1 MRRKFLSVVLCACMM
16 LTMAPFAFAEEGDGN
31 EVTPTSSPISSGSSG
46 SSASA
51 TDTWSENKTGD
62 LTITEDGAVIDG
74 NGMTYTNGTITVSS
88 TNVTIKNLT
97 FGNGASLKVNAD
109 TFTLVG
115 CTFNSTTKI
124 RTPVTLNVSN
134 ATVTGNSFDAT
145 QENGDPSYYNAI
157 EFTVNAGTSN
167 ARKLQS
173 ATLSGNTFNAAITN
187 NYFSAYYFENNA
199 KVTVENN
206 TIKLQ
211 NKESNAIR
219 ISNSAQATGVEFTL
233 NNNSYDYGTGPDSEY
248 EGFIL
253 LQDFSNSDT
262 QDFTS
267 FKINI
272 SNLMAPE
279 SAKTLFYVYS
289 NKSKSIITTNQP
301 IVKGDSSIAKFFS
314 ARIGDTYYKTLEA
327 ALEAASTGNT
337 VALLK
342 DAHVASSI
350 SIAKAVTI
358 DLQGKDISLSED
370 STADLFTLASG
381 ANLTIK
387 STGDANGTISV
398 PTTTYNAVVNVGNNS
413 TFTLESGKVIGDY
426 TVFAGK
432 VTGATINVNGGSIE
446 GNYGIT
452 AYGTGT
458 LNDVI
463 INVTG
468 GEIKSTSQAAISTNG
483 GSDKGGVN
491 LTVTGGRIIS
501 EDGLGIY
508 LPGINGKT
516 TINNGTITA
525 KTAAVE
531 IRAGSLELNGGTYT
545 ATANT
550 FTCDPNGSGSTT
562 EGAAIAI
569 AQHTTKKDITVTI
582 NNGTFV
588 GVKALNES
596 NPQNN
601 DPAPQVNLSISNG
614 NFNGEITTADV
625 HNFITGGY
633 FTTDP
638 SAYCVENKTGVATGK
653 ADYPYTVG
661 DKKADSQPATV
672 DSATVPAKTTS
683 TDNTVKEVANNISG
697 AAVENNNATEAATK
711 NIANENKITAD
722 TNISTD
728 SQEKTVSVALNE
740 KVSDANKTTDEN
752 PVAIVYQTYV
762 DVTVTDAKKS
772 DSDTNT
778 LSELSVELTPMYRV
792 VATTKNVAESTTTE
806 IKLAGEGVK
815 DANAIQIGESQ
826 KLNVPDQEY
835 IIKLALPSNLDTT
848 GGKLS
853 IKHTKENGSIEYYT
867 GIVSTEGTAPDT
879 KTYVT
884 FTTNGFS
891 PFVIY
896 AASANVASIG
906 NNVYPSFQAAVDAA
920 QNNDEIT
927 LLKGDAVS
935 ATMTGSS
942 KTIKVKAGSGV
953 TTSINVTVNGEIK
966 TLDST
971 TTEVTF
977 TYTRPS
983 SGGPGSSGGSIST
996 PTTYNVNVN
1005 AATNGAVAADKK
1017 TASKGTTVTVT
1028 ASPSKGYVVDAVK
1041 VVDKDGKDVAVTE
1054 KDGKYVFTMPASAVT
1069 VTGSFKAE
1077 TPAPV
1082 ALPFTD
1088 VKSGNWFYDA
1098 VKYAYA
1104 QGLMTGTSATTFAP
1118 NGTMNRAMIVT
1129 VLYRLEKSPAV
1140 TGASKFTDVPAGQWY
1155 SDAVAWAAANKIVN
1169 GYDETTFGPMNA
1181 VTREQMAAI
1190 LFRYEQVKGLENV
1203 TLEENLNRFPDQNK
1217 ISAYAIPALQWA
1229 VGQKIING
1237 NADGT
1242 LDPTGTATRAQVAQI
1257 FTNLLNK

>member
-1 MRRKFLSVVLCACMM
+1 MRRKLLSVVLCVCMM
-16 LTMAPFAFAEEGDGN
+16 LTMVPFAFAEG
-31 EVTPTSSPISSGSSG
+31 VSSGGGGGG
-46 SSASA
+46 SSSSVSA

-62 LTITEDGAVIDG
+62 LTITKDNAVIDG

-134 ATVTGNSFDAT
+134 ATVTGNIFDAT

-289 NKSKSIITTNQP
+289 DKSKSIITTNQP

-413 TFTLESGKVIGDY
+413 TFILESGKVIGDY

-516 TINNGTITA
+516 TVTNGTITG
-525 KTAAVE
+525 KTAIE
-531 IRAGSLELNGGTYT
+531 LRAGDLIVSGGSITGT
-545 ATANT
+545 GHPVSVN
-550 FTCDPNGSGSTT
+550 PNGSGSTT
-562 EGAAIAI
+562 DGVGISV
-569 AQHTTKKDITVTI
+569 AQHTTKRNTSLTI
-582 NNGTFV
+582 SGGTISGFS
-588 GVKALNES
+588 AIYES

-601 DPAPQVNLSISNG
+601 NADDLAKVTLNITGG
-614 NFNGEITTADV
+614 NFAAINGGTLSVYSEDKTG
-625 HNFITGGY
+625 FITGGY
-633 FTTDP
+633 FTSDP
-638 SAYCVENKTGVATGK
+638 TAYVASGYAAKSSDKSGYTYMVGQKTNDEVIVKPATADPTVDSSKLPTSLTSDQQNAIKTSAESVNASALGSAASAVGNAMPDTEATNLKEQAKNLPSGDVILYVQSFLDVTPTAYDEGNKTYTLDITPKYQIIASTATTADQIKLNTLAPDKNAVVVKQATVLNVTEPTQVSLTLPNSFVTALGENPTIYVKHVKDNGK
-653 ADYPYTVG
+653 TYIYTASLNGNTLTFTNPHGFSEFTVTTT
-661 DKKADSQPATV
+661 APVATV
-672 DSATVPAKTTS
+672 DG
-683 TDNTVKEVANNISG
+683 IG
-697 AAVENNNATEAATK
+697 
-711 NIANENKITAD
+711 
-722 TNISTD
+722 
-728 SQEKTVSVALNE
+728 
-740 KVSDANKTTDEN
+740 
-752 PVAIVYQTYV
+752 Y
-762 DVTVTDAKKS
+762 KS
-772 DSDTNT
+772 LQD
-778 LSELSVELTPMYRV
+778 
-792 VATTKNVAESTTTE
+792 
-806 IKLAGEGVK
+806 
-815 DANAIQIGESQ
+815 
-826 KLNVPDQEY
+826 
-835 IIKLALPSNLDTT
+835 
-848 GGKLS
+848 
-853 IKHTKENGSIEYYT
+853 
-867 GIVSTEGTAPDT
+867 
-879 KTYVT
+879 
-884 FTTNGFS
+884 
-891 PFVIY
+891 
-896 AASANVASIG
+896 
-906 NNVYPSFQAAVDAA
+906 AVDAA
-920 QNNDEIT
+920 ANRATIVLNSGTSHT
-927 LLKGDAVS
+927 LNLN
-935 ATMTGSS
+935 
-942 KTIKVKAGSGV
+942 
-953 TTSINVTVNGEIK
+953 TTKSVTVKNSTGAKTTITFNGTAKEIAI
-966 TLDST
+966 DG
-971 TTEVTF
+971 EETF

-983 SGGPGSSGGSIST
+983 SSSST
-996 PTTYNVNVN
+996 PTTYAVNVN

-1041 VVDKDGKDVAVTE
+1041 VVDKDGKDVAVTG

-1098 VKYAYA
+1098 VKYAYE

>member
-1 MRRKFLSVVLCACMM
+1 MRRKFLSVVLCVCMM
-16 LTMAPFAFAEEGDGN
+16 LTMAPFAFATGSDD
-31 EVTPTSSPISSGSSG
+31 TSTTNTQEQAPVANSSSGGSG
-46 SSASA
+46 GSTTSVSLPN
-51 TDTWSENKTGD
+51 DNTGD
-62 LTITEDGAVIDG
+62 LTISTDNAVLDGTG
-74 NGMTYTNGTITVSS
+74 LTYTNGTITV
-88 TNVTIKNLT
+88 TAANVTIKNLT

-289 NKSKSIITTNQP
+289 DKSKSIITTNQP
-301 IVKGDSSIAKFFS
+301 IVKGDSSISKFCS
-314 ARIGDTYYKTLEA
+314 ARIGETYYASLANAVA
-327 ALEAASTGNT
+327 AAQPS
-337 VALLK
+337 VATTITMLK
-342 DAHVASSI
+342 DVNLPNYI
-350 SIAKAVTI
+350 TVNN
-358 DLQGKDISLSED
+358 GKDITL
-370 STADLFTLASG
+370 DLNKHNIIFTGYSVFRVKG
-381 ANLTIK
+381 ANFHV
-387 STGDANGTISV
+387 TGEGTIFENHKDGFAPIIAGGSKEDIANY
-398 PTTTYNAVVNVGNNS
+398 TTITIDKDVILKGDYAGIFVDTDNGGNDSYNNYGLIINMNGSIDLTAITDGVSAYGIYVQGLNKVTTGNVMQINLDGARIKTGEEAIYAAGYAKWNLKDC
-413 TFTLESGKVIGDY
+413 TFTAE
-426 TVFAGK
+426 
-432 VTGATINVNGGSIE
+432 N
-446 GNYGIT
+446 
-452 AYGTGT
+452 
-458 LNDVI
+458 
-463 INVTG
+463 
-468 GEIKSTSQAAISTNG
+468 AAIE
-483 GSDKGGVN
+483 
-491 LTVTGGRIIS
+491 L
-501 EDGLGIY
+501 
-508 LPGINGKT
+508 
-516 TINNGTITA
+516 
-525 KTAAVE
+525 
-531 IRAGSLELNGGTYT
+531 RAGEMTIDGGNYT
-545 ATANT
+545 ATAT
-550 FTCDPNGSGSTT
+550 EFKCEANGNGSTT
-562 EGAAIAI
+562 QGAALAI
-569 AQHTTKKDITVTI
+569 AQHTTKKDITVNI
-582 NNGTFV
+582 KDGTFV

-596 NPQNN
+596 NPQENN
-601 DPAPQVNLSISNG
+601 PSPQVNLSISNG
-614 NFNGEITTADV
+614 KFKGEVTTADV
-625 HNFITGGY
+625 TKFISGGY

-638 SAYCVENKTGVATGK
+638 SAYCVDGKTGIPSTEPGYAF
-653 ADYPYTVG
+653 TVG
-661 DKKADSQPATV
+661 EKANTKVKPATAAPAV
-672 DSATVPAKTTS
+672 DASIISDTTDKETATAVGKSVQDTTGVLSAAANEAASEISDAQVAQAKEQLKSAVSSVGDS
-683 TDNTVKEVANNISG
+683 TPVYTYAQTYLKVTPT
-697 AAVENNNATEAATK
+697 AVEKGTDGSITSITL
-711 NIANENKITAD
+711 NI
-722 TNISTD
+722 
-728 SQEKTVSVALNE
+728 Q
-740 KVSDANKTTDEN
+740 
-752 PVAIVYQTYV
+752 
-762 DVTVTDAKKS
+762 
-772 DSDTNT
+772 
-778 LSELSVELTPMYRV
+778 PMYRV
-792 VATTKNVAESTTTE
+792 VASTNSDGKNFIFPATDVNN
-806 IKLAGEGVK
+806 
-815 DANAIQIGESQ
+815 ANAIVLTGSEKPLTNIQTMEISLE
-826 KLNVPDQEY
+826 
-835 IIKLALPSNLDTT
+835 LPVGFAT
-848 GGKLS
+848 
-853 IKHTKENGSIEYYT
+853 E
-867 GIVSTEGTAPDT
+867 EGTGYKPVYVQHKGHEYTATVTKDTNDKLIAIFTNPD
-879 KTYVT
+879 
-884 FTTNGFS
+884 GFS
-891 PFVIY
+891 PFTISTEST
-896 AASANVASIG
+896 AVATIG
-906 NNVYPSFQAAVDAA
+906 DNKYTTLQAAIDAV
-920 QNNDEIT
+920 QNNETIT
-927 LLKGDAVS
+927 LLKN
-935 ATMTGSS
+935 TNE
-942 KTIKVKAGSGV
+942 
-953 TTSINVTVNGEIK
+953 NVTVSKAIKFTLAGKDYLNGSI
-966 TLDST
+966 SAGSRYSMT
-971 TTEVTF
+971 TSENSGNTDYTF
-977 TYTRPS
+977 TYVGGSSS
-983 SGGPGSSGGSIST
+983 SGST
-996 PTTYNVNVN
+996 STTYDVNVN

-1098 VKYAYA
+1098 VKYAYE

>member
-1 MRRKFLSVVLCACMM
+1 MRRKFLSVVLCVCMM

-289 NKSKSIITTNQP
+289 DKSKSIITTNQP

-516 TINNGTITA
+516 TVTNGTITG
-525 KTAAVE
+525 KTAIE
-531 IRAGSLELNGGTYT
+531 LRAGDLIVSGGSITGT
-545 ATANT
+545 GHPVSVN
-550 FTCDPNGSGSTT
+550 PNGSGSTT
-562 EGAAIAI
+562 DGVGISV
-569 AQHTTKKDITVTI
+569 AQHTTKRNTNLTI
-582 NNGTFV
+582 SGGTISGFS
-588 GVKALNES
+588 AIYES
-596 NPQNN
+596 NPQ
-601 DPAPQVNLSISNG
+601 SNVAEDLAKVTLNITGG
-614 NFNGEITTADV
+614 NFAAINGGTLSVYSEDKTG
-625 HNFITGGY
+625 FITGGY
-633 FTTDP
+633 FTSDP
-638 SAYCVENKTGVATGK
+638 TAYLAQDKGLVDSDLAGYYKVGDSTVDVDTEVKAGEPSVNVPANSSLTKADVENAAKSQATQNSLAK
-653 ADYPYTVG
+653 AASSLTSDSSIVG
-661 DKKADSQPATV
+661 NKDAAKKALSTKDIISQDSTENITVVVQPY
-672 DSATVPAKTTS
+672 
-683 TDNTVKEVANNISG
+683 
-697 AAVENNNATEAATK
+697 
-711 NIANENKITAD
+711 
-722 TNISTD
+722 
-728 SQEKTVSVALNE
+728 LN
-740 KVSDANKTTDEN
+740 
-752 PVAIVYQTYV
+752 V
-762 DVTVTDAKKS
+762 DVTEVNATDK
-772 DSDTNT
+772 TM
-778 LSELSVELTPMYRV
+778 SVNISALYDV
-792 VATTKNVAESTTTE
+792 IATTDPDNIRLSTEGENAANAVILKEKQAMSVSKPVT
-806 IKLAGEGVK
+806 IKL
-815 DANAIQIGESQ
+815 
-826 KLNVPDQEY
+826 P
-835 IIKLALPSNLDTT
+835 LPSNFDTA
-848 GGKLS
+848 GDKLS
-853 IKHTKENGSIEYYT
+853 IKHTKENGSVEYYT
-867 GIVSTEGTAPDT
+867 GTVTTDENTN
-879 KTYVT
+879 KFVT

-906 NNVYPSFQAAVDAA
+906 DDANQKVYPTLQAAIDAV
-920 QNNDEIT
+920 QNNETIT
-927 LLKGDAVS
+927 LLKDTNEKVTVS
-935 ATMTGSS
+935 KAIKFTLAGKEHLNGSIAAGSRYSMTTSETTSGKTEYTFTSVGGGSS
-942 KTIKVKAGSGV
+942 S
-953 TTSINVTVNGEIK
+953 
-966 TLDST
+966 
-971 TTEVTF
+971 
-977 TYTRPS
+977 
-983 SGGPGSSGGSIST
+983 SIST
-996 PTTYNVNVN
+996 PTTYAVNVN

-1028 ASPSKGYVVDAVK
+1028 ASPSKGYVVDGVK
-1041 VVDKDGKDVAVTE
+1041 VVDKDGKDVAVTG
-1054 KDGKYVFTMPASAVT
+1054 KDGKYVFTMPGSAVT
-1069 VTGSFKAE
+1069 VTGTFKAE

-1088 VKSGNWFYDA
+1088 VKSGDWFYPA
-1098 VKYAYA
+1098 VQYAYA

-1190 LFRYEQVKGLENV
+1190 LFRYEQYKGLENV

-1257 FTNLLNK
+1257 FTNLLNQ

>member
-1 MRRKFLSVVLCACMM
+1 MRRKFLSVVLCVCMM
-16 LTMAPFAFAEEGDGN
+16 LTMAPFAFAEG
-31 EVTPTSSPISSGSSG
+31 VSSGGGGGG
-46 SSASA
+46 SSSSVSA

-62 LTITEDGAVIDG
+62 LTITKDNAVIDG

-134 ATVTGNSFDAT
+134 ATVTGNNFDAT

-289 NKSKSIITTNQP
+289 DKSKSIITTNQP

-516 TINNGTITA
+516 TVTNGTITG
-525 KTAAVE
+525 KTAIE
-531 IRAGSLELNGGTYT
+531 LRAGDLIVSGGSITGT
-545 ATANT
+545 GHPVSVN
-550 FTCDPNGSGSTT
+550 PNGSGSTT
-562 EGAAIAI
+562 DGVGISV
-569 AQHTTKKDITVTI
+569 AQHTTKRNTSLTI
-582 NNGTFV
+582 SGGTISGFS
-588 GVKALNES
+588 AIYES

-601 DPAPQVNLSISNG
+601 NADDLAKVTLNITGG
-614 NFNGEITTADV
+614 NFAAINGGTLSVYSKDKTG
-625 HNFITGGY
+625 FITGGY

-638 SAYCVENKTGVATGK
+638 SAYCVDGKTGVSTGK

-661 DKKADSQPATV
+661 DKKTDSQPATV

-683 TDNTVKEVANNISG
+683 NNNTVKEVASSISG
-697 AAVENNNATEAATK
+697 ATVENNNATEAATK
-711 NIANENKITAD
+711 DIANENKITAD

-728 SQEKTVSVALNE
+728 SQEKKVSAALNE
-740 KVSDANKTTDEN
+740 KVSDANKTTDAN

-772 DSDTNT
+772 DTSGTT
-778 LSELSVELTPMYRV
+778 ALSELSVELTPMYRV

-806 IKLAGEGVK
+806 IKLAGKGVE

-867 GIVSTEGTAPDT
+867 GIVSTEGEAPNT

-891 PFVIY
+891 PFVI
-896 AASANVASIG
+896 SAPVASIG
-906 NNVYPSFQAAVDAA
+906 DDVYPSLQAA
-920 QNNDEIT
+920 I
-927 LLKGDAVS
+927 DAVQD
-935 ATMTGSS
+935 GQ
-942 KTIKVKAGSGV
+942 TIKLTKACAE
-953 TTSINVTVNGEIK
+953 NVTVSRAVKFTLNKDGKGFTGSIAAGSRYSMTTSK
-966 TLDST
+966 TTSGN
-971 TTEVTF
+971 TEYTF
-977 TYTRPS
+977 TS
-983 SGGPGSSGGSIST
+983 VGGGSSSSIST
-996 PTTYNVNVN
+996 PTTYAVNVN

-1017 TASKGTTVTVT
+1017 TAAKGATVTVT

-1041 VVDKDGKDVAVTE
+1041 VVDKDGKDVAVTG
-1054 KDGKYVFTMPASAVT
+1054 KDGKYVFTMPGSAVT
-1069 VTGSFKAE
+1069 VTGTFKAE

>member
-1 MRRKFLSVVLCACMM
+1 MRRKFLSVVLCVCMM
-16 LTMAPFAFAEEGDGN
+16 LTMAPFAFAEG
-31 EVTPTSSPISSGSSG
+31 VSSGGGGGG
-46 SSASA
+46 SSSSVSA

-62 LTITEDGAVIDG
+62 LTITKDNAVIDG

-267 FKINI
+267 FTINI

-289 NKSKSIITTNQP
+289 DKSKSIITTNQP

-398 PTTTYNAVVNVGNNS
+398 STTTYNAVVNVGNNS

-516 TINNGTITA
+516 TVTNGTITG
-525 KTAAVE
+525 KTAIE
-531 IRAGSLELNGGTYT
+531 LRAGDLIVSGGSITGT
-545 ATANT
+545 GHPVSVN
-550 FTCDPNGSGSTT
+550 PNGSGSTT
-562 EGAAIAI
+562 DGVGISV
-569 AQHTTKKDITVTI
+569 AQHTTKRNTSLTI
-582 NNGTFV
+582 SGGTISGFS
-588 GVKALNES
+588 AIYES

-601 DPAPQVNLSISNG
+601 NADDLAKVTLNITGG
-614 NFNGEITTADV
+614 NFAAINGGTLSVYSKDKTG
-625 HNFITGGY
+625 FITGGY

-638 SAYCVENKTGVATGK
+638 SAYCVDGKTGVSTGK

-661 DKKADSQPATV
+661 DKKTDSQPATV

-683 TDNTVKEVANNISG
+683 NNNTVKEVASSISG
-697 AAVENNNATEAATK
+697 ATVENNNATEAATK
-711 NIANENKITAD
+711 DIANENKITAD

-728 SQEKTVSVALNE
+728 SQEKKVSAALNE
-740 KVSDANKTTDEN
+740 KVSDANKTTDAN

-772 DSDTNT
+772 DTSGTT
-778 LSELSVELTPMYRV
+778 ALSELSVELTPMYRV

-806 IKLAGEGVK
+806 IKLAGEGVE
-815 DANAIQIGESQ
+815 DANAIQIGEPQ

-867 GIVSTEGTAPDT
+867 GIVSTEGEAPNT

-891 PFVIY
+891 PFVI
-896 AASANVASIG
+896 SAPVASIG
-906 NNVYPSFQAAVDAA
+906 DDVYPSLQAA
-920 QNNDEIT
+920 I
-927 LLKGDAVS
+927 DAVQD
-935 ATMTGSS
+935 GQ
-942 KTIKVKAGSGV
+942 TIKLTKACSE
-953 TTSINVTVNGEIK
+953 NVTVSRAVK
-966 TLDST
+966 FTLNKDGKNFTGSISAGSRYSMT
-971 TTEVTF
+971 TAEVTGGTQYTF
-977 TYTRPS
+977 TYVGGGSSS
-983 SGGPGSSGGSIST
+983 SG
-996 PTTYNVNVN
+996 TTTSYNVNVN

-1054 KDGKYVFTMPASAVT
+1054 KDGKYVFMMPASAVT

-1140 TGASKFTDVPAGQWY
+1140 TGASKFTDVPASQWY

-1257 FTNLLNK
+1257 FTNLLNQ

>member
-1 MRRKFLSVVLCACMM
+1 MRRKFLSVVLCVCMM
-16 LTMAPFAFAEEGDGN
+16 LTMAPFAFAAEG
-31 EVTPTSSPISSGSSG
+31 GSSG
-46 SSASA
+46 GGGGSSSSVSA

-62 LTITEDGAVIDG
+62 LTITKDNAVIDG

-289 NKSKSIITTNQP
+289 DKSKSIITTNQP

-516 TINNGTITA
+516 TVTNGTITG
-525 KTAAVE
+525 KTAIE
-531 IRAGSLELNGGTYT
+531 LRAGDLIVSGGSITGT
-545 ATANT
+545 GHPVSVN
-550 FTCDPNGSGSTT
+550 PNGSGSTT
-562 EGAAIAI
+562 DGVGISV
-569 AQHTTKKDITVTI
+569 AQHTTKRNTNLTI
-582 NNGTFV
+582 SGGTISGFS
-588 GVKALNES
+588 AIYES
-596 NPQNN
+596 NPQ
-601 DPAPQVNLSISNG
+601 SNVAEDLAKVTLNITGG
-614 NFNGEITTADV
+614 NFAAINGGTLSVYSEDKTG
-625 HNFITGGY
+625 FITGGY

-638 SAYCVENKTGVATGK
+638 TAYLAQDKGLVDSDLAGYYKVGDSTVNVDTKVKTGDPSVSVPDNSGLNKVDIENAAKSQATQASLAK
-653 ADYPYTVG
+653 AASSLTSDQSIVG
-661 DKKADSQPATV
+661 TEDD
-672 DSATVPAKTTS
+672 AKTALGNKVQGEQS
-683 TDNTVKEVANNISG
+683 ITVVVQPYLK
-697 AAVENNNATEAATK
+697 
-711 NIANENKITAD
+711 
-722 TNISTD
+722 
-728 SQEKTVSVALNE
+728 
-740 KVSDANKTTDEN
+740 
-752 PVAIVYQTYV
+752 V
-762 DVTVTDAKKS
+762 DVTEVNTTDK
-772 DSDTNT
+772 TM
-778 LSELSVELTPMYRV
+778 SVNISALYDV
-792 VATTKNVAESTTTE
+792 IATTNPDNIILTGTGVNAANLKTAQHMSVSKPVT
-806 IKLAGEGVK
+806 IKL
-815 DANAIQIGESQ
+815 
-826 KLNVPDQEY
+826 P
-835 IIKLALPSNLDTT
+835 LPSNFDTA
-848 GGKLS
+848 GDKLS
-853 IKHTKENGSIEYYT
+853 IKHTKENGSVEYYT
-867 GIVSTEGTAPDT
+867 GTVTTDENTN
-879 KTYVT
+879 KFVT

-906 NNVYPSFQAAVDAA
+906 DGENEQVFASFQAAVDAVE
-920 QNNDEIT
+920 N
-927 LLKGDAVS
+927 G
-935 ATMTGSS
+935 G
-942 KTIKVKAGSGV
+942 TIKVLKDIDSTVSGNK
-953 TTSINVTVNGEIK
+953 TFTVNANDK
-966 TLDST
+966 T
-971 TTEVTF
+971 VTL
-977 TYTRPS
+977 TAASGYTLTKDAAGKYTVSPQS

-996 PTTYNVNVN
+996 PTTYAVNVN

-1190 LFRYEQVKGLENV
+1190 LFRYEQYKGLENV

-1257 FTNLLNK
+1257 FTNLLNQ

>member
-1 MRRKFLSVVLCACMM
+1 MRRKFLSVVLCVCMM
-16 LTMAPFAFAEEGDGN
+16 LTMAPFAFAEG
-31 EVTPTSSPISSGSSG
+31 GSSG
-46 SSASA
+46 GGGGSSSSVSA

-62 LTITEDGAVIDG
+62 LTITEDNAVIDG
-74 NGMTYTNGTITVSS
+74 NAMTYTNGTITVSS

-289 NKSKSIITTNQP
+289 DKSKSIITTNQP

-314 ARIGDTYYKTLEA
+314 ARIGDTYYKTLADAYA
-327 ALEAASTGNT
+327 ALPRNVGANSTPTTITVLKDSDGEAIGSDSDKDMNYVIDFNGHTYTVGKPTVGSTGTETQGLRVLKGSTAVFKNGTLKAANYQNMKMPVHTYGDVTFQDFT
-337 VALLK
+337 V
-342 DAHVASSI
+342 DAR
-350 SIAKAVTI
+350 
-358 DLQGKDISLSED
+358 ED
-370 STADLFTLASG
+370 SYAS
-381 ANLTIK
+381 
-387 STGDANGTISV
+387 V
-398 PTTTYNAVVNVGNNS
+398 
-413 TFTLESGKVIGDY
+413 
-426 TVFAGK
+426 
-432 VTGATINVNGGSIE
+432 
-446 GNYGIT
+446 
-452 AYGTGT
+452 AY
-458 LNDVI
+458 
-463 INVTG
+463 
-468 GEIKSTSQAAISTNG
+468 EIDN
-483 GSDKGGVN
+483 
-491 LTVTGGRIIS
+491 
-501 EDGLGIY
+501 
-508 LPGINGKT
+508 
-516 TINNGTITA
+516 
-525 KTAAVE
+525 
-531 IRAGSLELNGGTYT
+531 GSLEMLGNSSILAYSGKTGLYVAFWPRGNYVDGT
-545 ATANT
+545 
-550 FTCDPNGSGSTT
+550 
-562 EGAAIAI
+562 
-569 AQHTTKKDITVTI
+569 TVTI
-582 NNGTFV
+582 NTTGKITGKLVYEWDDVADPDKQQKENLAV
-588 GVKALNES
+588 LN
-596 NPQNN
+596 
-601 DPAPQVNLSISNG
+601 IKNG
-614 NFNGEITTADV
+614 NFAITKIQTLFTDSIPNNLKV
-625 HNFITGGY
+625 PKISITGGY
-633 FTTDP
+633 FTSDP
-638 SAYCVENKTGVATGK
+638 TSYLATGYVAGSSDLNGYNYKVAPKTNTGTVEVKPAVAAPEVNVSNNIPESDRNMVKEAAESVSAPTLGAAAGDAVQTIDQNEANALIEK
-653 ADYPYTVG
+653 ATQVSS
-661 DKKADSQPATV
+661 DKKLYVQSSLKVEPTAYDST
-672 DSATVPAKTTS
+672 TKT
-683 TDNTVKEVANNISG
+683 
-697 AAVENNNATEAATK
+697 
-711 NIANENKITAD
+711 
-722 TNISTD
+722 
-728 SQEKTVSVALNE
+728 L
-740 KVSDANKTTDEN
+740 
-752 PVAIVYQTYV
+752 
-762 DVTVTDAKKS
+762 
-772 DSDTNT
+772 
-778 LSELSVELTPMYRV
+778 ELSITPQYRV
-792 VATTKNVAESTTTE
+792 VASTAATAEQIVLTGADKNAQV
-806 IKLAGEGVK
+806 V
-815 DANAIQIGESQ
+815 
-826 KLNVPDQEY
+826 QEY
-835 IIKLALPSNLDTT
+835 QDLSITQPTEVTMQLPSGFANPGD
-848 GGKLS
+848 KLS
-853 IKHTKENGSIEYYT
+853 IKHIKKSSVEYYT
-867 GIVSTEGTAPDT
+867 GTVTQINNTL
-879 KTYVT
+879 YLT

-891 PFVIY
+891 PFVISV
-896 AASANVASIG
+896 AAAFIDGTAYPTLQEAVANVKDNETITLAQ
-906 NNVYPSFQAAVDAA
+906 NVDAA
-920 QNNDEIT
+920 SQVT
-927 LLKGDAVS
+927 VARTVKF
-935 ATMTGSS
+935 
-942 KTIKVKAGSGV
+942 KVDAGSNTFDPEKNIVAGSNTTGKV
-953 TTSINVTVNGEIK
+953 TG
-966 TLDST
+966 
-971 TTEVTF
+971 TESSYTYNF

-983 SGGPGSSGGSIST
+983 SGGPGSSGGSISA
-996 PTTYNVNVN
+996 PTTYAVNVN

-1088 VKSGNWFYDA
+1088 VKSDNWFYNA

>member
-1 MRRKFLSVVLCACMM
+1 MRRKFLSVVLCVCMM
-16 LTMAPFAFAEEGDGN
+16 MTMAPFAFAEG
-31 EVTPTSSPISSGSSG
+31 VSSGGGGGG
-46 SSASA
+46 SSSSVSA

-62 LTITEDGAVIDG
+62 LTITENNAVIDG

-289 NKSKSIITTNQP
+289 DKSKSIITTNQP

-516 TINNGTITA
+516 TVTNGTITG
-525 KTAAVE
+525 KTAIE
-531 IRAGSLELNGGTYT
+531 LRAGDLIVSGGSITGT
-545 ATANT
+545 GHPVSVN
-550 FTCDPNGSGSTT
+550 PNGSGSTT
-562 EGAAIAI
+562 DGVGISV
-569 AQHTTKKDITVTI
+569 AQHTTKRNTKLTI
-582 NNGTFV
+582 SGGTISGFS
-588 GVKALNES
+588 AIYES

-601 DPAPQVNLSISNG
+601 GAEDLAKVTLNITGG
-614 NFNGEITTADV
+614 NFAAINGGTLSVYSEDKTG
-625 HNFITGGY
+625 FISGGY

-638 SAYCVENKTGVATGK
+638 TPYCGKDADGKQFTGIPSTEPGYAFTVGK
-653 ADYPYTVG
+653 ASTEV
-661 DKKADSQPATV
+661 KPATAAPAV
-672 DSATVPAKTTS
+672 DDTKISGEDRATAKEVSESVTDPNNVLSAAANIAATEISKAQIDSAKS
-683 TDNTVKEVANNISG
+683 QL
-697 AAVENNNATEAATK
+697 
-711 NIANENKITAD
+711 TA
-722 TNISTD
+722 
-728 SQEKTVSVALNE
+728 
-740 KVSDANKTTDEN
+740 
-752 PVAIVYQTYV
+752 
-762 DVTVTDAKKS
+762 
-772 DSDTNT
+772 
-778 LSELSVELTPMYRV
+778 ELSLTNSPKIYTYAQAYLKVTPTAVIKNETGNTITSITMDIQPMYRV
-792 VATTKNVAESTTTE
+792 VAS
-806 IKLAGEGVK
+806 
-815 DANAIQIGESQ
+815 
-826 KLNVPDQEY
+826 
-835 IIKLALPSNLDTT
+835 
-848 GGKLS
+848 
-853 IKHTKENGSIEYYT
+853 TKENANEIVIESTSGKNKNAVVLNGSDTKLANIQTMEISLELPSTFTVNTNNQVYVQHKGHEYT
-867 GIVSTEGTAPDT
+867 ATVTEKPQAEGTTSAT
-879 KTYVT
+879 TLIAT
-884 FTTNGFS
+884 FTNPDGFS
-891 PFVIY
+891 EFTISKDP
-896 AASANVASIG
+896 AAVATIG
-906 NNVYPSFQAAVDAA
+906 QNRYTTLQDAVDA
-920 QNNDEIT
+920 
-927 LLKGDAVS
+927 
-935 ATMTGSS
+935 
-942 KTIKVKAGSGV
+942 VKDNE
-953 TTSINVTVNGEIK
+953 TINVTGDNLSATVSGNKTFSVTGKSVNLTAASGYNL
-966 TLDST
+966 TNNGT
-971 TTEVTF
+971 
-977 TYTRPS
+977 TYTVSRQS
-983 SGGPGSSGGSIST
+983 SGGPGSSGGSISA
-996 PTTYNVNVN
+996 PTTYAVNVN

-1054 KDGKYVFTMPASAVT
+1054 KDGKYVFTMPGSAVT

>member
-1 MRRKFLSVVLCACMM
+1 MRRKFLSVVLCVCMM
-16 LTMAPFAFAEEGDGN
+16 LTMAPFAFAEG
-31 EVTPTSSPISSGSSG
+31 VSSGGGGGG
-46 SSASA
+46 SSSSVSA

-62 LTITEDGAVIDG
+62 LTITKDNAVIDG

-267 FKINI
+267 FTINI

-289 NKSKSIITTNQP
+289 DKSKSIITTNQP

-516 TINNGTITA
+516 TVTNGTITG
-525 KTAAVE
+525 KTAIE
-531 IRAGSLELNGGTYT
+531 LRAGDLIVSGGSITGT
-545 ATANT
+545 GHPVSVN
-550 FTCDPNGSGSTT
+550 PNGSGSTT
-562 EGAAIAI
+562 DGVGISV
-569 AQHTTKKDITVTI
+569 AQHTTKRNTSLTI
-582 NNGTFV
+582 SGGTISGFS
-588 GVKALNES
+588 AIYES

-601 DPAPQVNLSISNG
+601 NADDLAKVTLNITGG
-614 NFNGEITTADV
+614 NFAAINGGTLSVYSKDKTG
-625 HNFITGGY
+625 FITGGY

-638 SAYCVENKTGVATGK
+638 SAYCVDGKTGVSTGK

-661 DKKADSQPATV
+661 DKKTDSQPATV

-683 TDNTVKEVANNISG
+683 NNNTVKEVASSISG
-697 AAVENNNATEAATK
+697 ATVENNNATEAATK
-711 NIANENKITAD
+711 DIANENKITAD

-728 SQEKTVSVALNE
+728 SQEKKVSAALNE
-740 KVSDANKTTDEN
+740 KVSDANKTTDAN

-772 DSDTNT
+772 DTSGTT
-778 LSELSVELTPMYRV
+778 ALSELSVELTPMYRV

-806 IKLAGEGVK
+806 IKLAGEGVE
-815 DANAIQIGESQ
+815 DANAIQIGEPQ

-867 GIVSTEGTAPDT
+867 GIVSTEGEAPNT

-891 PFVIY
+891 PFVI
-896 AASANVASIG
+896 SAPVASIG
-906 NNVYPSFQAAVDAA
+906 DDVYPSLQAA
-920 QNNDEIT
+920 I
-927 LLKGDAVS
+927 DAVQD
-935 ATMTGSS
+935 GQ
-942 KTIKVKAGSGV
+942 TIKLTKACAE
-953 TTSINVTVNGEIK
+953 NVTVSRAVK
-966 TLDST
+966 FTLNKDGKNFTGSISAGSRYSMT
-971 TTEVTF
+971 TAEVTGGTQYTF
-977 TYTRPS
+977 TYVGGGSSS
-983 SGGPGSSGGSIST
+983 SG
-996 PTTYNVNVN
+996 TTTSYNVNVN

-1054 KDGKYVFTMPASAVT
+1054 KDGKYVFMMPASAVT

-1140 TGASKFTDVPAGQWY
+1140 TGASKFTDVPASQWY

-1257 FTNLLNK
+1257 FTNLLNQ

>member
-1 MRRKFLSVVLCACMM
+1 MRRKFLSVVLCVCMM
-16 LTMAPFAFAEEGDGN
+16 LTMAPFAFAEGSDD
-31 EVTPTSSPISSGSSG
+31 TSTTNTQEQAPVANSSGSGSG
-46 SSASA
+46 GPTTSVSLPN
-51 TDTWSENKTGD
+51 DNTGD
-62 LTITEDGAVIDG
+62 LTISTDNAVLDGRG
-74 NGMTYTNGTITVSS
+74 LTYTNGTITV
-88 TNVTIKNLT
+88 TAANVTIKNLT

-289 NKSKSIITTNQP
+289 DKSKSIITTNQP

-314 ARIGDTYYKTLEA
+314 ARIGDTYYKTLADAYA
-327 ALEAASTGNT
+327 ALPRNVGANSTPTTITVLKDSDGEAIGSDSDKDMNYVIDFNGHTYTVGKPTVGSTGTETQGLRVLKGSTAVFKNGTLKAANYQNMKMPVHTYGDVTFQDFT
-337 VALLK
+337 V
-342 DAHVASSI
+342 DAR
-350 SIAKAVTI
+350 
-358 DLQGKDISLSED
+358 ED
-370 STADLFTLASG
+370 SYAS
-381 ANLTIK
+381 
-387 STGDANGTISV
+387 V
-398 PTTTYNAVVNVGNNS
+398 
-413 TFTLESGKVIGDY
+413 
-426 TVFAGK
+426 
-432 VTGATINVNGGSIE
+432 
-446 GNYGIT
+446 
-452 AYGTGT
+452 AY
-458 LNDVI
+458 
-463 INVTG
+463 
-468 GEIKSTSQAAISTNG
+468 EIDN
-483 GSDKGGVN
+483 
-491 LTVTGGRIIS
+491 
-501 EDGLGIY
+501 
-508 LPGINGKT
+508 
-516 TINNGTITA
+516 
-525 KTAAVE
+525 
-531 IRAGSLELNGGTYT
+531 GSLEMLGNSSILAYSGKTGLYVAFWPRGNYVDGT
-545 ATANT
+545 
-550 FTCDPNGSGSTT
+550 
-562 EGAAIAI
+562 
-569 AQHTTKKDITVTI
+569 TVTI
-582 NNGTFV
+582 NTTGKITGKLVYEWDDVADISKQQTEN
-588 GVKALNES
+588 KAVLKIE
-596 NPQNN
+596 
-601 DPAPQVNLSISNG
+601 NG
-614 NFNGEITTADV
+614 NFAITGIETLFTNSIPSNLKV
-625 HNFITGGY
+625 PKIFVSGGY

-638 SAYCVENKTGVATGK
+638 TAYLATGK
-653 ADYPYTVG
+653 TAVESDLAGYNYKVADKT
-661 DKKADSQPATV
+661 STPATV
-672 DSATVPAKTTS
+672 AAATPTVDTS
-683 TDNTVKEVANNISG
+683 KISETQQQTATEIANQLKADNNTVSGDGLTAAASTIANNNTVTTDQGKTALNDQNIS
-697 AAVENNNATEAATK
+697 AETSNTRIVVQTYMD
-711 NIANENKITAD
+711 IDITAID
-722 TNISTD
+722 STSD
-728 SQEKTVSVALNE
+728 KKTL
-740 KVSDANKTTDEN
+740 
-752 PVAIVYQTYV
+752 
-762 DVTVTDAKKS
+762 
-772 DSDTNT
+772 T
-778 LSELSVELTPMYRV
+778 LDITPMYRT
-792 VATTKNVAESTTTE
+792 VATTATNDAEIILAGSSTTGE
-806 IKLAGEGVK
+806 ANAVPIGPANKLVINKPVTVKIPLPTNFVTANNDGSYSNVYVQHKGHEYTATVTQDTTSNKLIATFTNPDGFSEFTISKDPATVATIGQNRYTTLQDAINAVK
-815 DANAIQIGESQ
+815 DNE
-826 KLNVPDQEY
+826 
-835 IIKLALPSNLDTT
+835 T
-848 GGKLS
+848 
-853 IKHTKENGSIEYYT
+853 IE
-867 GIVSTEGTAPDT
+867 IV
-879 KTYVT
+879 
-884 FTTNGFS
+884 
-891 PFVIY
+891 
-896 AASANVASIG
+896 
-906 NNVYPSFQAAVDAA
+906 
-920 QNNDEIT
+920 
-927 LLKGDAVS
+927 
-935 ATMTGSS
+935 GSS
-942 KTIKVKAGSGV
+942 KTLTATVSGNK
-953 TTSINVTVNGEIK
+953 TFTVNANSNTV
-966 TLDST
+966 TLTAASGYNMTST
-971 TTEVTF
+971 PGDTTGIT
-977 TYTRPS
+977 TYTVSHHS
-983 SGGPGSSGGSIST
+983 SGGPGSSGGSISA
-996 PTTYNVNVN
+996 PTTYAVNVN

-1017 TASKGTTVTVT
+1017 TASKGTMVTVT

-1082 ALPFTD
+1082 ALPFSD

-1098 VKYAYA
+1098 VKYAYE

-1190 LFRYEQVKGLENV
+1190 LFRYEQVKGLESV
-1203 TLEENLNRFPDQNK
+1203 TLEENLNRFPDQDK

-1257 FTNLLNK
+1257 FTNLLNQ

>member
-1 MRRKFLSVVLCACMM
+1 MRRKFLSVVLCVCMM
-16 LTMAPFAFAEEGDGN
+16 LTMAPFAFATGSDD
-31 EVTPTSSPISSGSSG
+31 TSTTNTQEQAPVANSSSGGSG
-46 SSASA
+46 GSTTSVSLPN
-51 TDTWSENKTGD
+51 DNTGD
-62 LTITEDGAVIDG
+62 LTISTDNAVLDGTG
-74 NGMTYTNGTITVSS
+74 LTYTNGTITV
-88 TNVTIKNLT
+88 TAANVTIKNLT

-134 ATVTGNSFDAT
+134 ATVTGNIFDAT

-289 NKSKSIITTNQP
+289 DKSKSIITTNQP

-413 TFTLESGKVIGDY
+413 TFSLESGKVIGDY

-516 TINNGTITA
+516 TVTNGTITG
-525 KTAAVE
+525 KTAIE
-531 IRAGSLELNGGTYT
+531 LRAGDLIVSGGSITGT
-545 ATANT
+545 GHPVSVN
-550 FTCDPNGSGSTT
+550 PNGSGSTT
-562 EGAAIAI
+562 DGVGISV
-569 AQHTTKKDITVTI
+569 AQHTTKRNTSLTI
-582 NNGTFV
+582 SGGTISGFS
-588 GVKALNES
+588 AIYES

-601 DPAPQVNLSISNG
+601 NADDLAKVTLNITGG
-614 NFNGEITTADV
+614 NFAAINGGTLSVYSEDKTG
-625 HNFITGGY
+625 FISGGY

-638 SAYCVENKTGVATGK
+638 SNYCAENLTGIPSTELGYAFTVGEKAITSVKPATGEP
-653 ADYPYTVG
+653 DVTIPDTI
-661 DKKADSQPATV
+661 
-672 DSATVPAKTTS
+672 DSAKRDVAKAVGESVTDSTGALSAAANQAISNVTEAQKTDAENAIRAANSGVTVNKG
-683 TDNTVKEVANNISG
+683 DTVNIY
-697 AAVENNNATEAATK
+697 AQTYLKVTPTAYENNRF
-711 NIANENKITAD
+711 
-722 TNISTD
+722 
-728 SQEKTVSVALNE
+728 
-740 KVSDANKTTDEN
+740 
-752 PVAIVYQTYV
+752 
-762 DVTVTDAKKS
+762 
-772 DSDTNT
+772 T
-778 LSELSVELTPMYRV
+778 LDIQPMYRV
-792 VATTKNVAESTTTE
+792 VASTKSAGQNFEFTGDSKNAVVLTDSEKPLTNIQTMEISLELPSTFTVNPNNQVYVQH
-806 IKLAGEGVK
+806 KGH
-815 DANAIQIGESQ
+815 
-826 KLNVPDQEY
+826 EY
-835 IIKLALPSNLDTT
+835 IATVTT
-848 GGKLS
+848 GG
-853 IKHTKENGSIEYYT
+853 ENNKKI
-867 GIVSTEGTAPDT
+867 A
-879 KTYVT
+879 T
-884 FTTNGFS
+884 FTNPDGFS
-891 PFVIY
+891 TFTITTEKTAEATLNGVNY
-896 AASANVASIG
+896 T
-906 NNVYPSFQAAVDAA
+906 SFQ
-920 QNNDEIT
+920 
-927 LLKGDAVS
+927 DAVNAANNGDVITALKDNLS
-935 ATMTGSS
+935 ATMSGSPRTITVKSSTG
-942 KTIKVKAGSGV
+942 TF
-953 TTSINVTVNGEIK
+953 NVSVNGETK
-966 TLDST
+966 TADANT
-971 TTEVTF
+971 GVTF

-996 PTTYNVNVN
+996 PTTYAVNVN

-1257 FTNLLNK
+1257 FTNLLNQ

>member
-1 MRRKFLSVVLCACMM
+1 MRRKFLSVVLCVCMM
-16 LTMAPFAFAEEGDGN
+16 LTMAPFAFAKGSDD
-31 EVTPTSSPISSGSSG
+31 TSTTNTQEQAPVANSSSGGSG
-46 SSASA
+46 GSTTSVSLPN
-51 TDTWSENKTGD
+51 DNTGD
-62 LTITEDGAVIDG
+62 LTISTDNAVLDGTG
-74 NGMTYTNGTITVSS
+74 LTYTNGTITV
-88 TNVTIKNLT
+88 TAANVTIKNLT

-134 ATVTGNSFDAT
+134 ATVTGNIFDAT

-289 NKSKSIITTNQP
+289 DKSKSIITTNQP

-413 TFTLESGKVIGDY
+413 TFSLESGKVIGDY

-516 TINNGTITA
+516 TVTNGTITG
-525 KTAAVE
+525 KTAIE
-531 IRAGSLELNGGTYT
+531 LRAGDLIVSGGSITGT
-545 ATANT
+545 GHPVSVN
-550 FTCDPNGSGSTT
+550 PNGSGSTT
-562 EGAAIAI
+562 DGVGISV
-569 AQHTTKKDITVTI
+569 AQHTTKRNTSLTI
-582 NNGTFV
+582 SGGTISGFS
-588 GVKALNES
+588 AIYES

-601 DPAPQVNLSISNG
+601 NADDLAKVTLNITGG
-614 NFNGEITTADV
+614 NFAAINGGTLSVYSEDKTG
-625 HNFITGGY
+625 FISGGY

-638 SAYCVENKTGVATGK
+638 SNYCAENLTGIPSTELGYAFTVGEKAITSVKPATGEP
-653 ADYPYTVG
+653 DVTIPDTI
-661 DKKADSQPATV
+661 
-672 DSATVPAKTTS
+672 DSAKRDVAKAVGESVTDSTGALSAAANQAISNVTEAQKTDAENAIRAANSGVTVNKG
-683 TDNTVKEVANNISG
+683 DTVNIY
-697 AAVENNNATEAATK
+697 AQTYLKVTPTAYENNRF
-711 NIANENKITAD
+711 
-722 TNISTD
+722 
-728 SQEKTVSVALNE
+728 
-740 KVSDANKTTDEN
+740 
-752 PVAIVYQTYV
+752 
-762 DVTVTDAKKS
+762 
-772 DSDTNT
+772 T
-778 LSELSVELTPMYRV
+778 LDIQPMYRV
-792 VATTKNVAESTTTE
+792 VASTKSAGQNFEFTGASKNAVVLTGSEKPLTNIQTMEISLELPTDFATAGSFVYVQHKGHEYIATVTAKQISSQDATTTTKQVA
-806 IKLAGEGVK
+806 
-815 DANAIQIGESQ
+815 
-826 KLNVPDQEY
+826 
-835 IIKLALPSNLDTT
+835 
-848 GGKLS
+848 
-853 IKHTKENGSIEYYT
+853 
-867 GIVSTEGTAPDT
+867 
-879 KTYVT
+879 T
-884 FTTNGFS
+884 FTNPDGFS
-891 PFVIY
+891 EFTISKDP
-896 AASANVASIG
+896 VAVATIG
-906 NNVYPSFQAAVDAA
+906 QNRYTTLQAAIDAV
-920 QNNDEIT
+920 QNNETIT
-927 LLKGDAVS
+927 LLKDTNEKVTVS
-935 ATMTGSS
+935 KAIKFTLAGKDYLKGS
-942 KTIKVKAGSGV
+942 IAAGSRYSM
-953 TTSINVTVNGEIK
+953 TTSEPSGK
-966 TLDST
+966 T
-971 TTEVTF
+971 EYTF
-977 TYTRPS
+977 TYV
-983 SGGPGSSGGSIST
+983 GGGSSSSIST
-996 PTTYNVNVN
+996 PTTYAVNVN

-1041 VVDKDGKDVAVTE
+1041 VVDKDGKDVAVTG
-1054 KDGKYVFTMPASAVT
+1054 KDGKYVFTMPGSAVT
-1069 VTGSFKAE
+1069 VTGTFKAE

-1140 TGASKFTDVPAGQWY
+1140 TDASKFTDVPAGQWY

>member
-1 MRRKFLSVVLCACMM
+1 MRRKFLSVVLCVCMM
-16 LTMAPFAFAEEGDGN
+16 LTMAPFAFAEG
-31 EVTPTSSPISSGSSG
+31 VSSGGGGGG
-46 SSASA
+46 SSSSVSA

-62 LTITEDGAVIDG
+62 LTITKDNAVIDG

-289 NKSKSIITTNQP
+289 DKSKSIITTNQP
-301 IVKGDSSIAKFFS
+301 IVKGDSSITKFFS

-516 TINNGTITA
+516 TVTNGTITG
-525 KTAAVE
+525 KTAIE
-531 IRAGSLELNGGTYT
+531 LRAGDLIVSGGSITGT
-545 ATANT
+545 GHPVSVN
-550 FTCDPNGSGSTT
+550 PNGSGSTT
-562 EGAAIAI
+562 DGVGISV
-569 AQHTTKKDITVTI
+569 AQHTTKRNTSLTI
-582 NNGTFV
+582 SGGTISGFS
-588 GVKALNES
+588 AIYES

-601 DPAPQVNLSISNG
+601 NADDLAKVTLNITGG
-614 NFNGEITTADV
+614 NFAAINGGTLSVYSKDKTG
-625 HNFITGGY
+625 FITGGY

-638 SAYCVENKTGVATGK
+638 SAYCVDGKTGVSTGK

-661 DKKADSQPATV
+661 DKKTDSQPATV

-683 TDNTVKEVANNISG
+683 NNNTVKEVASSISG
-697 AAVENNNATEAATK
+697 ATVENNNATEAATK
-711 NIANENKITAD
+711 DIANENKITAD

-728 SQEKTVSVALNE
+728 SQEKKVSAALNE
-740 KVSDANKTTDEN
+740 KVSDANKTTDAN

-772 DSDTNT
+772 DTSGTT
-778 LSELSVELTPMYRV
+778 ALSELSVELTPMYRV

-806 IKLAGEGVK
+806 IKLAGKGVE

-867 GIVSTEGTAPDT
+867 GIVSTEGEAPNT

-891 PFVIY
+891 PFVI
-896 AASANVASIG
+896 SAPVASIG
-906 NNVYPSFQAAVDAA
+906 DDVYPSLQAA
-920 QNNDEIT
+920 I
-927 LLKGDAVS
+927 DAVQD
-935 ATMTGSS
+935 GQ
-942 KTIKVKAGSGV
+942 TIKLTKACAE
-953 TTSINVTVNGEIK
+953 NVTVSRAVK
-966 TLDST
+966 FTLNKDGKGFTGSISAGSRYSMT
-971 TTEVTF
+971 TSETTSGDTKYTF
-977 TYTRPS
+977 TYV
-983 SGGPGSSGGSIST
+983 GGGSSSSIST
-996 PTTYNVNVN
+996 PTTYAVNVN

-1041 VVDKDGKDVAVTE
+1041 VVDKDGKDVAVTV

>member
-1 MRRKFLSVVLCACMM
+1 MRRKFLSVVLCVCMM
-16 LTMAPFAFAEEGDGN
+16 LTMAPFAFAEGSDD
-31 EVTPTSSPISSGSSG
+31 TSTTNTQEQAPVANSSGSGSG
-46 SSASA
+46 GPTTSVSLPN
-51 TDTWSENKTGD
+51 DNTGD
-62 LTITEDGAVIDG
+62 LTISTDNAVLDGRG
-74 NGMTYTNGTITVSS
+74 LTYTNGTITV
-88 TNVTIKNLT
+88 TAANVTIKNLT

-289 NKSKSIITTNQP
+289 DKSKSIITTNQP

-314 ARIGDTYYKTLEA
+314 ARIGDTYYKTLADAYA
-327 ALEAASTGNT
+327 ALPRNVGANSTPTTITVLKDSDGEAIGSDSDKDMNYVIDFNGHTYTVGKPTVGSTGTETQGLRVLKGSTAVFKNGTLKAANYQNMKMPVHTYGDVTFQDFT
-337 VALLK
+337 V
-342 DAHVASSI
+342 DAR
-350 SIAKAVTI
+350 
-358 DLQGKDISLSED
+358 ED
-370 STADLFTLASG
+370 SYAS
-381 ANLTIK
+381 
-387 STGDANGTISV
+387 V
-398 PTTTYNAVVNVGNNS
+398 
-413 TFTLESGKVIGDY
+413 
-426 TVFAGK
+426 
-432 VTGATINVNGGSIE
+432 
-446 GNYGIT
+446 
-452 AYGTGT
+452 AY
-458 LNDVI
+458 
-463 INVTG
+463 
-468 GEIKSTSQAAISTNG
+468 EIDN
-483 GSDKGGVN
+483 
-491 LTVTGGRIIS
+491 
-501 EDGLGIY
+501 
-508 LPGINGKT
+508 
-516 TINNGTITA
+516 
-525 KTAAVE
+525 
-531 IRAGSLELNGGTYT
+531 GSLEMLGNSSILAYSGKTGLYVAFWPRGNYVDGT
-545 ATANT
+545 
-550 FTCDPNGSGSTT
+550 
-562 EGAAIAI
+562 
-569 AQHTTKKDITVTI
+569 TVTI
-582 NNGTFV
+582 NTTGKITGKLVYEWDDVADISKQQTEN
-588 GVKALNES
+588 KAVLKIE
-596 NPQNN
+596 
-601 DPAPQVNLSISNG
+601 NG
-614 NFNGEITTADV
+614 NFAITGIETLFTNSIPSNLKV
-625 HNFITGGY
+625 PKIFISGGY

-638 SAYCVENKTGVATGK
+638 TAYLATGK
-653 ADYPYTVG
+653 TAVESDLAGYNYKVADKT
-661 DKKADSQPATV
+661 STPATV
-672 DSATVPAKTTS
+672 AAATPTVDTS
-683 TDNTVKEVANNISG
+683 KISETQQQTATEIANQLKADNNTVSGDGLTAAASTIANNNTVTTDQGKTALNDQNIS
-697 AAVENNNATEAATK
+697 AETSNTRIVVQTYMD
-711 NIANENKITAD
+711 IDITAID
-722 TNISTD
+722 STSD
-728 SQEKTVSVALNE
+728 KKTL
-740 KVSDANKTTDEN
+740 
-752 PVAIVYQTYV
+752 
-762 DVTVTDAKKS
+762 
-772 DSDTNT
+772 T
-778 LSELSVELTPMYRV
+778 LDITPMYRT
-792 VATTKNVAESTTTE
+792 VATTATNDAEIILAGSSTTGE
-806 IKLAGEGVK
+806 ANAVPIGPANKLVINKPVTVKIPLPTNFVTANNDGSYSNVYVQHKGHEYTATVTQDTTSNKLIATFTNPDGFSEFTISKDPATVATIGQNRYTTLQDAINAVK
-815 DANAIQIGESQ
+815 DNE
-826 KLNVPDQEY
+826 
-835 IIKLALPSNLDTT
+835 T
-848 GGKLS
+848 
-853 IKHTKENGSIEYYT
+853 IE
-867 GIVSTEGTAPDT
+867 IV
-879 KTYVT
+879 
-884 FTTNGFS
+884 
-891 PFVIY
+891 
-896 AASANVASIG
+896 
-906 NNVYPSFQAAVDAA
+906 
-920 QNNDEIT
+920 
-927 LLKGDAVS
+927 
-935 ATMTGSS
+935 GSS
-942 KTIKVKAGSGV
+942 KTLTATVSGNK
-953 TTSINVTVNGEIK
+953 TFTVNANSNTV
-966 TLDST
+966 TLTAASG
-971 TTEVTF
+971 
-977 TYTRPS
+977 YTLTKDDAGKYTVSPQS

-996 PTTYNVNVN
+996 PTTYAVNVN

-1098 VKYAYA
+1098 VKYAYE